1 MFRNRRIARSL
12 AALLAIS
19 ALQTISGIQAPYS
32 LAAAGTVGSTTA
44 SGTCVS
50 NVGETTYV
58 TATFVNNAFCLI
70 KVSTSTSWTVPSGV
84 NTIDILVVGGGGGG
98 GSDGGGGGG
107 GGEVRTATGISV
119 SAGISATVTVGTGG
133 IGNIHGQ
140 TNATNGN
147 TSSLVI
153 NGTTYS
159 AGGGL
164 KAVNWQSAAYYA
176 PGGSGGTGGTQLTGA
191 TDYSKGG
198 RNSVQNDGYAAG
210 GYGTVGYAGVT
221 TSFTGTSTVF
231 AGGGGGGICTNTKS
245 EATFGGL
252 AGGAG
257 GGGRGAL
264 HTQNVGSDAGQPGTN
279 GLGGGGGG
287 GSACNDGLNDGVTS
301 RTAGGR
307 GGDGVVYIKFVPV
320 PAVSTNPTSTTAEVG
335 SAATFTAATQG
346 TIAGATRSVK
356 WQVLTPGGSW
366 ADISGATSDTYLTP
380 ATTRTMHGNQYR
392 YVTTDTVGTISS
404 SSYSTAATL
413 TVIAPAQGETDTALN
428 SSDTQYAS
436 VSSFT
441 PIMPGTVSTYTIE
454 AWINPGAT
462 CEGNYYCSIVANNFG
477 FLLDV
482 YAGKIAYIIGSG
494 SAWCDSNSLTYPT
507 STAVKT
513 GEWSHVA
520 LVRNGANV
528 KIYINGNLRSDV
540 TSSCNPT
547 TQATNTAFFGVGYRA
562 SNSQYFYGNIDEV
575 RMWST
580 TRTSTNILSD
590 MHSNETST
598 SGLLNYWNFNEGTG
612 AVAYNQVPGA
622 SEGTDLAITGSGT
635 WNSTSVTNTSTSGAY
650 TVQTFNR
657 SVITRNGGWKV
668 PSNVKL
674 ASVLVVGGGGGG
686 AGQGYSTDTG
696 GGGGGGGVYEI
707 GTYPL
712 SSGTVVRLVVGM
724 GGQGGLSVSP
734 NRNSLGRVGG
744 TTRFDQL
751 TAGGGGGATYESSDV
766 TINAGS
772 GTAGGG
778 GGGASYYLNASTFGA
793 GGTGTDLTIGG
804 VTYSGRTGGN
814 AAGYSGSTSGG
825 GGGAGGA
832 ASGSTPGA
840 GITSSITGVT
850 YGRGGMGGG
859 GTSFTYTS
867 PAAAAG
873 NGGDGYSS
881 GNSVFGVNGANG
893 LVVVRWITAAKPIFT
908 QPTNDTTTAGLFDTM
923 TVSANPISPL
933 TRNYQW
939 QVSTDTGTT
948 WSNAVTGSGANSYIY
963 TTPTLETTTSGIRYQ
978 YRVVVTDSDTAGLYI
993 VDTSTAVYL
1002 IINPRIT
1009 YTGSYTVQKY
1019 GTTHQDTF
1027 TVSNGTGTKSFT
1039 FSPNNRSGI
1048 TWSTPSSNNA
1058 VLTIGSTLSPGT
1070 YYETATA
1077 TDSKG
1082 AQVTIGLSIL
1092 VNKADTLTVNV
1103 VSISDTYTGSALTFT
1118 PRFTVTGLQNSD
1130 TITAGSVS
1138 WSYNG
1143 VENSGTLYAIQ
1154 STKPVNAGSYVIT
1167 PTVPS
1172 LTDTY
1177 TAVTINPGTLTVN
1190 RATRTLTLSSLV
1202 TPLKFGSFTTFV
1214 STPSAGAGDGTVTYS
1229 TSTTDSCTVS
1239 SVSLRAVKSSGVCYA
1254 SGILSRGNNFETATS
1269 NTVSTTLMKADTLT
1283 VTVDSIT
1290 AVTYTGLPANVS
1302 PTVTVTG
1309 LKNSNTV
1316 GASPAT
1322 ISYSAGDTSTAYS
1335 TTIPTDADTYTVR
1348 ASALTL
1354 TSGSLSDYQGVTYV
1368 DGSLRINRAQ
1378 QSQLFIAQFG
1388 AVFGTPYK
1396 VIVFGGSGT
1405 GAVTETVTAGTA
1417 SGCTISGDTLTS
1429 TTEGTCFLSATKARD
1444 KNYET
1449 ATATAYVYF
1458 LLWVAPA
1465 NTPAPSSGPG
1475 MALSGATAV
1484 TLDPN
1489 QAPTISSLS
1498 VSSGRVGD
1506 TVVITGAGFTASTLQ
1521 SVKFWRNILATVTG
1535 TTTNSQIT
1543 VIVPAGA
1550 TTGKILVTTANGLA
1564 ITEGSFTVLP

>member
-1 MFRNRRIARSL
+1 
-12 AALLAIS
+12 
-19 ALQTISGIQAPYS
+19 
-32 LAAAGTVGSTTA
+32 
-44 SGTCVS
+44 
-50 NVGETTYV
+50 
-58 TATFVNNAFCLI
+58 
-70 KVSTSTSWTVPSGV
+70 
-84 NTIDILVVGGGGGG
+84 
-98 GSDGGGGGG
+98 
-107 GGEVRTATGISV
+107 
-119 SAGISATVTVGTGG
+119 
-133 IGNIHGQ
+133 
-140 TNATNGN
+140 
-147 TSSLVI
+147 
-153 NGTTYS
+153 
-159 AGGGL
+159 
-164 KAVNWQSAAYYA
+164 
-176 PGGSGGTGGTQLTGA
+176 
-191 TDYSKGG
+191 
-198 RNSVQNDGYAAG
+198 
-210 GYGTVGYAGVT
+210 
-221 TSFTGTSTVF
+221 
-231 AGGGGGGICTNTKS
+231 
-245 EATFGGL
+245 
-252 AGGAG
+252 
-257 GGGRGAL
+257 
-264 HTQNVGSDAGQPGTN
+264 
-279 GLGGGGGG
+279 
-287 GSACNDGLNDGVTS
+287 
-301 RTAGGR
+301 
-307 GGDGVVYIKFVPV
+307 
-320 PAVSTNPTSTTAEVG
+320 
-335 SAATFTAATQG
+335 
-346 TIAGATRSVK
+346 
-356 WQVLTPGGSW
+356 
-366 ADISGATSDTYLTP
+366 
-380 ATTRTMHGNQYR
+380 
-392 YVTTDTVGTISS
+392 
-404 SSYSTAATL
+404 
-413 TVIAPAQGETDTALN
+413 
-428 SSDTQYAS
+428 
-436 VSSFT
+436 
-441 PIMPGTVSTYTIE
+441 
-454 AWINPGAT
+454 
-462 CEGNYYCSIVANNFG
+462 
-477 FLLDV
+477 
-482 YAGKIAYIIGSG
+482 
-494 SAWCDSNSLTYPT
+494 
-507 STAVKT
+507 
-513 GEWSHVA
+513 
-520 LVRNGANV
+520 
-528 KIYINGNLRSDV
+528 
-540 TSSCNPT
+540 
-547 TQATNTAFFGVGYRA
+547 
-562 SNSQYFYGNIDEV
+562 
-575 RMWST
+575 
-580 TRTSTNILSD
+580 
-590 MHSNETST
+590 
-598 SGLLNYWNFNEGTG
+598 
-612 AVAYNQVPGA
+612 
-622 SEGTDLAITGSGT
+622 
-635 WNSTSVTNTSTSGAY
+635 
-650 TVQTFNR
+650 
-657 SVITRNGGWKV
+657 
-668 PSNVKL
+668 
-674 ASVLVVGGGGGG
+674 
-686 AGQGYSTDTG
+686 
-696 GGGGGGGVYEI
+696 
-707 GTYPL
+707 
-712 SSGTVVRLVVGM
+712 
-724 GGQGGLSVSP
+724 
-734 NRNSLGRVGG
+734 
-744 TTRFDQL
+744 
-751 TAGGGGGATYESSDV
+751 
-766 TINAGS
+766 
-772 GTAGGG
+772 
-778 GGGASYYLNASTFGA
+778 
-793 GGTGTDLTIGG
+793 
-804 VTYSGRTGGN
+804 
-814 AAGYSGSTSGG
+814 
-825 GGGAGGA
+825 
-832 ASGSTPGA
+832 
-840 GITSSITGVT
+840 
-850 YGRGGMGGG
+850 MGGG

-881 GNSVFGVNGANG
+881 PNSVFGVNGANG
-893 LVVVRWITAAKPIFT
+893 LVVVRWITAAKPVFT

-948 WSNAVTGSGANSYIY
+948 WSNAVTGSGAKTYIY

-1027 TVSNGTGTKSFT
+1027 TVSNGTGTKNFT

-1058 VLTIGSTLSPGT
+1058 VLTIASTLSPGT

-1103 VSISDTYTGSALTFT
+1103 VSISDTYTGSALAFT

-1143 VENSGTLYAIQ
+1143 VENSGSLYAIQ

-1177 TAVTINPGTLTVN
+1177 TAVTINPGTLTIY
-1190 RATRTLTLSSLV
+1190 RATRTLTLSALP
-1202 TPLKFGSFTTFV
+1202 TPLKFGAFTTFV
-1214 STPSAGAGDGTVTYS
+1214 STPSAGTGDGAVSYS
-1229 TSTTDSCTVS
+1229 TTTSESCTVT
-1239 SVSLRAVKSSGVCYA
+1239 SLSIRAIKSSGVCNA
-1254 SGILSRGNNFETATS
+1254 TATLSRGNNFETATS

-1290 AVTYTGLPANVS
+1290 AVTYTGSPANVS

-1322 ISYSAGDTSTAYS
+1322 ISYSGLGSNLGTCASGGACSVGDTGPGGGIVFYDAGSQQSWGRYLEIAKSGWGGGAGETTSQWCSTALVATALNVVTDGIGQGLANSTSIANSCGEGAAYLTRTYTGGGKTNWYLPTPAEFVLMYNSRAYLDLATNSIIWLSTEANDANMNWVARTAALTGSGAGGNNKNNILVVRPIRAFSAGDTANTFS

-1458 LLWVAPA
+1458 LRWVAPA

-1506 TVVITGAGFTASTLQ
+1506 TVIITGAGFTASTLQ

-1550 TTGKILVTTANGLA
+1550 TTGKIIVTTANGLA
-1564 ITEGSFTVLP
+1564 ISEGSFTVLP